1 MATNTYVALNKI
13 TVGTAVSSVTF
24 SSIPQGYTDL
34 VLVARCQST
43 SSAPA
48 DTRCF
53 VQVGNGSVDTG
64 SNYSHTDLYGTG
76 SAAGSLRESSRTQVD
91 QVVYNATSDGG
102 EFATL
107 TYHFMSYSNTTT
119 YKTVLQRGNQTTNS
133 QATTYVGAQASLWRS
148 TSAIDTIKV
157 YTGGPSAGNWSVGST
172 FSLYGIKAE
181 PVSTPSAKATGGTIS
196 YSIDGYTYHTF
207 TSTGNFVPSTSL
219 TCDVLAIAGGGSG
232 TGGGG
237 GAGGVVYHAGRT
249 ISSSTTATIGG
260 GGTSGGPGTNT
271 TFDTITCNGGGAG
284 GTYSGGSTGGSG
296 GGNDWSHTATV
307 AATQGNSGGGIGY
320 GNAGGGGSGVA
331 GSGYA
336 AGGGGGAGTA
346 GVNGVAN
353 KGGNGGDGLNTWA
366 SWAGV
371 TGTGVS
377 GYYAGGGGAG
387 VSSTPSGS
395 GGLGGGGN
403 GGSTDGSYTGSSGTA
418 NTGSGSGGQ
427 GTSYYSGGSGI
438 VIIRYATV

>member
-1 MATNTYVALNKI
+1 MATNTYVALDKI
-13 TVGTAVSSVTF
+13 TVGSNTPSVSFT
-24 SSIPQGYTDL
+24 SIPSTYTDL
-34 VLVARCQST
+34 VLVVNAGMAT
-43 SSAPA
+43 ADVSSLHI
-48 DTRCF
+48 R
-53 VQVGNGSVDTG
+53 VGNGSVDTG
-64 SNYSHTDLYGTG
+64 SNYSSTDLMGDGT
-76 SAAGSLRESSRTQVD
+76 S
-91 QVVYNATSDGG
+91 ATSGRTSNETFIRILG
-102 EFATL
+102 RGTTL
-107 TYHFMSYSNTTT
+107 PNTITNNSIVSIMNYANTST
-119 YKTVLQRGNQTTNS
+119 YKTLLVRGNVPS
-133 QATTYVGAQASLWRS
+133 KKLQATAGLWRS
-148 TSAIDTIKV
+148 TAAINTITISD
-157 YTGGPSAGNWSVGST
+157 YESSTNILAGST

-260 GGTSGGPGTNT
+260 GGTTGGPGTNT

-284 GTYSGGSTGGSG
+284 GYNGTYGSTGGSG
-296 GGNDWSHTATV
+296 GGNDWSRTATV

-346 GVNGVAN
+346 GVNGAAN
-353 KGGNGGDGLNTWA
+353 KGGNGGNGLNTWA

-371 TGTGVS
+371 TGTGVG

-387 VSSTPSGS
+387 VSSTPSGT
-395 GGLGGGGN
+395 GGLGGGGR
-403 GGSTDGSYTGSSGTA
+403 GGSTDGSYTGEAGVA

-427 GTSYYSGGSGI
+427 GTSYYNGGSGI